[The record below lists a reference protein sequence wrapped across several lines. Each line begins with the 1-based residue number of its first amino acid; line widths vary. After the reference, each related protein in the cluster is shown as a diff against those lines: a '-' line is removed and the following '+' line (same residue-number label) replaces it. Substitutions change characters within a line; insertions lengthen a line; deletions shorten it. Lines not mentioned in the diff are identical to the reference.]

1 MEKDPEKA
9 LILEVLGRQFKINM
23 IEYSREY
30 GQLTEVLGQ
39 GTRELEESLD
49 SNRLA

>member
-9 LILEVLGRQFKINM
+9 LILEVSGRQFKINM

-30 GQLTEVLGQ
+30 GQHILKATQ
-39 GTRELEESLD
+39 KELQQ
-49 SNRLA
+49 R